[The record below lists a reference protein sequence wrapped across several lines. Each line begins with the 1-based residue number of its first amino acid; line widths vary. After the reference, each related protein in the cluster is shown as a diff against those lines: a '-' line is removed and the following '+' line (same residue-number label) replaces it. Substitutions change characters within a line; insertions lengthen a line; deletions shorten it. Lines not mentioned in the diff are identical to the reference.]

1 MTAQT
6 KQKGLRI
13 ATRCTSVDQFVAA
26 FSRFCDEQTFF
37 VSTLASRPIG
47 LETAFSVDLA
57 GGEPVLRGTGIVLD
71 SWPTEA
77 NLFGRPGL
85 RLGVRRLTAES
96 EKIFQRLIARDAT
109 PKPVPLDPT
118 QRNVQP
124 AEHRTPGSELILP
137 ANPLMNLSDE
147 SLEGFVD
154 CTLYEGTGSFFPVDP
169 IEQDAADDPTA
180 PPPPL
185 LAPRPAIT
193 RRVLG
198 TPPAIPVIAIA
209 PRPPIP
215 PPIPPPAPEPVPIAP
230 APEAIVVAPADA
242 PIPYFTL
249 PAAPPPSNIAIKTS
263 VQRWWIALAAAMA
276 VLLVVV
282 SIIAL
287 RSHTHRTETATA
299 PPAPPIVLEA
309 TPAIAPPPTPRAPPQ
324 EAAVAPTPPEPSN
337 GDESSVVGTGPCRL
351 AISSTPAGSIVAVD
365 AQQVG
370 PSPITI
376 AGPCARR
383 RIDVSHP
390 RYAAATRWVTLTAD
404 HAATLDVSLARPT
417 HDLWV
422 DTRPWGAELSIDGHR
437 AGTSPGM
444 IKVMGFTTVTLQIEK
459 PGFKRVA
466 MKVYS
471 KVEHDKVFVKMAK

>member
-26 FSRFCDEQTFF
+26 FARFCDEQTFF
-37 VSTLASRPIG
+37 VSTLAARPVG

-71 SWPTEA
+71 SWPTDA

-96 EKIFQRLIARDAT
+96 EKIFQRLIAHDAA
-109 PKPVPLDPT
+109 PKQQVPLEPT
-118 QRNVQP
+118 QRTVQP

-169 IEQDAADDPTA
+169 IEQDATDDPTA

-185 LAPRPAIT
+185 LAPRPAIAQPS
-193 RRVLG
+193 
-198 TPPAIPVIAIA
+198 PPVVAIAQRAPVPPPIPVIAIA
-209 PRPPIP
+209 PE
-215 PPIPPPAPEPVPIAP
+215 PAEPET
-230 APEAIVVAPADA
+230 IVVAPADA
-242 PIPYFTL
+242 PIPYFEL
-249 PAAPPPSNIAIKTS
+249 PAAAPPVIKTS
-263 VQRWWIALAAAMA
+263 LQRWWIALAAAMA
-276 VLLVVV
+276 VLLVLI
-282 SIIAL
+282 SIVAL
-287 RSHTHRTETATA
+287 RSHAHRTQSPTP
-299 PPAPPIVLEA
+299 PPASPPIVLEA
-309 TPAIAPPPTPRAPPQ
+309 TPPTAPPPPAPPPQ
-324 EAAVAPTPPEPSN
+324 EPVVAPAVASN
-337 GDESSVVGTGPCRL
+337 DDSSVVGIGPCRL
-351 AISSTPAGSIVAVD
+351 AISSTPAGSIVLVD
-365 AQQVG
+365 DQQVG

-383 RIDVSHP
+383 RVDVSHP

-404 HAATLDVSLARPT
+404 HAATLDVSLTRPT

-444 IKVMGFTTVTLQIEK
+444 IKVMGFTTVTLQIDK
-459 PGFKRVA
+459 PGFKPIA

-471 KVEHDKVFVKMAK
+471 KVEHDKVFVKMATK